1 MTVDSDGVS
10 VKSSMQIS
18 GRDRLVITVEHR
30 GEDLRYPLFVDPFV
44 SSGGAAGDWINW
56 GTYQTPTTPTRVAS
70 DYNINYYGWALHNP
84 AYYPDGA
91 YMSMPTNT
99 YFQMGTG
106 RGFEYR
112 APAGTYVYQATF
124 GNMSHAAI
132 WPSGN
137 HNIWWQGI
145 LNSARNA
152 WQHVW
157 SGYQTAFGITH
168 TFGAP
173 LSDQN
178 YANIGIGANAPNL
191 PNGYLWSG
199 SNKAALILDWAAVY
213 IADPTPPQLTSPRPP
228 NQDWSTTASRTLS
241 VSASDHGSGL
251 LAFKLTGP
259 GIDKTV
265 YSTPTP
271 CHTTNLN
278 WQRFCPVDQNI
289 TKNITYTPAEGTH
302 TYTLIA
308 IDAAENTSSTHT
320 WTEKVDRTA
329 PTFDPPQGSLWEQR
343 AQPLTEKTYSTTI
356 VARDGDASAPAAG
369 RSGVKSIDF
378 LVKRGD
384 GSVAQTSLDPSP
396 QGCMS
401 NNCSKE
407 RAWELDTDSVED
419 GTYTIVAVATDQLG
433 QQDSYTWT
441 ATVDRRPPVPTDV
454 ELESF
459 DEARGSATIGWN
471 TDDDPGLPNPATGFQ
486 VRYRLASGAWT
497 AWQDAQSDLIQIMG
511 IAADAIIDLEVRAVN
526 AIGIVSA
533 AVSQS
538 VGAELSDLEQDFAE
552 GDHSAGASAA
562 IT

>member
-1 MTVDSDGVS
+1 M
-10 VKSSMQIS
+10 
-18 GRDRLVITVEHR
+18 
-30 GEDLRYPLFVDPFV
+30 
-44 SSGGAAGDWINW
+44 
-56 GTYQTPTTPTRVAS
+56 
-70 DYNINYYGWALHNP
+70 
-84 AYYPDGA
+84 
-91 YMSMPTNT
+91 
-99 YFQMGTG
+99 
-106 RGFEYR
+106 
-112 APAGTYVYQATF
+112 
-124 GNMSHAAI
+124 
-132 WPSGN
+132 
-137 HNIWWQGI
+137 
-145 LNSARNA
+145 
-152 WQHVW
+152 
-157 SGYQTAFGITH
+157 
-168 TFGAP
+168 
-173 LSDQN
+173 
-178 YANIGIGANAPNL
+178 
-191 PNGYLWSG
+191 
-199 SNKAALILDWAAVY
+199 
-213 IADPTPPQLTSPRPP
+213 
-228 NQDWSTTASRTLS
+228 
-241 VSASDHGSGL
+241 
-251 LAFKLTGP
+251 
-259 GIDKTV
+259 
-265 YSTPTP
+265 
-271 CHTTNLN
+271 
-278 WQRFCPVDQNI
+278 
-289 TKNITYTPAEGTH
+289 
-302 TYTLIA
+302 
-308 IDAAENTSSTHT
+308 
-320 WTEKVDRTA
+320 DRTA

-384 GSVAQTSLDPSP
+384 GSVAQTSVDPSP

-471 TDDDPGLPNPATGFQ
+471 TDDDPGLPNPATGSQ

-552 GDHSAGASAA
+552 GDDSAGASAA
-562 IT
+562 ITVELRGTDGVSIPVGGLPVTVTDTAGAHVTMLTTETGVVYFHGLSPGQYSVAAVQAGGVSAMTSDQFVVMADQRAEHLIRLEINHDSSQTTARATQVPSGVNDLFACIEDLDIPVKVCSQFVGDALRATFVTNVLFSTGSLGGYGGVPDDTRANAFRHSYAVARFTRTMLTKFKNDGPVTWAYRFARAHELQDRQSDDIRVRRSSFMDTNNNLVGYNYTTDHPTRNGAQLCSTMRTKSKHARYARVYPTGQDEIPVPPDAERTRLIYNLPYNPDVAGTGNPTDPGFFPQLKPCKYALARYDAEYEGG